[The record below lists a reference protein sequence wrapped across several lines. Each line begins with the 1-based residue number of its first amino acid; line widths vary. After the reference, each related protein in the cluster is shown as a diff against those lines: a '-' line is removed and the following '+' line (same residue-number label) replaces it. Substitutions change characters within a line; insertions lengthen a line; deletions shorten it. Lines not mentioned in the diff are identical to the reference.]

1 MPNTHQDVSLA
12 AAIALRAQVL
22 LLQAAFAELNAL
34 ANRAVKQMD
43 MIDDALD
50 AARADIDAVK
60 TPATIQLES
69 LNKELTYLDSVI
81 KTLEAPR

>member
-1 MPNTHQDVSLA
+1 MSNTHESVSLA

-22 LLQAAFAELNAL
+22 LLQASFAELNAL
-34 ANRAVKQMD
+34 ANRAIKQMD

-50 AARADIDAVK
+50 VARADIDAVK

-69 LNKELTYLDSVI
+69 LNKELLYLDNVI
-81 KTLEAPR
+81 KTLGGS

>member
-1 MPNTHQDVSLA
+1 MSNTHQDVSLA

-34 ANRAVKQMD
+34 ANRASKQMD
-43 MIDDALD
+43 IIAQALMT
-50 AARADIDAVK
+50 AQADVLSINE
-60 TPATIQLES
+60 PATIQLES
-69 LNKELTYLDSVI
+69 LNKELAYLDSVI